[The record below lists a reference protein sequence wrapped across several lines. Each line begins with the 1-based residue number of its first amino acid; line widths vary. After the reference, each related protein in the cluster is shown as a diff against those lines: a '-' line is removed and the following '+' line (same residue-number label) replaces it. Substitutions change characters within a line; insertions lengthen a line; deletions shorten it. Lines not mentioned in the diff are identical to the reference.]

1 MGQSGI
7 SYRLFYWPMHST
19 LWSCTARALLG
30 PFHGTA
36 PRKEGLRNAPRRRP
50 SKTQGR
56 AEGENG
62 RGDIGIQCVCVCVCA
77 CSRIVLT
84 CYPRDKAGGAYGE
97 QDKGEAD
104 DIAVYESCLFFF
116 FLSFSLVS
124 IHVSS
129 VYDKL
134 YVSSCDEDGDD
145 GVVSSADTSCSPG
158 GVSISAILYC
168 IRPHSFSV
176 FRRFQA

>member
-1 MGQSGI
+1 MHLMGQSGI

-62 RGDIGIQCVCVCVCA
+62 RGDTGIQCVCVCVCVLVPELYSLVIPETRLVA
-77 CSRIVLT
+77 LMVNKTRGRQMISLFTSLVCS
-84 CYPRDKAGGAYGE
+84 
-97 QDKGEAD
+97 
-104 DIAVYESCLFFF
+104 SSF
-116 FLSFSLVS
+116 FLSLLCPYMCLAYMISYTSPRVMRT
-124 IHVSS
+124 VMM
-129 VYDKL
+129 VL
-134 YVSSCDEDGDD
+134 YQVQTRA
-145 GVVSSADTSCSPG
+145 VLPG
-158 GVSISAILYC
+158 G
-168 IRPHSFSV
+168 
-176 FRRFQA
+176 